1 MEVFKIEGVLGYSF
15 VFFSLKFTVYGLLL
29 MLPTYLNEE
38 LLKNHETKSNNSFIA
53 NTMSSIEVGSIFGGL
68 ILGHLSDLTYQKRSP
83 IILISLSISS
93 ISLLYLTLSIKTLYN
108 ETTNGHL
115 IIQILLILIGCNC
128 GGLLHLVAITCSSDL
143 GTKTK
148 AVSSVTGV
156 IDSFGTFGACIGQ
169 LIFAFSIK
177 NYGWQNGYLMVM
189 FFVLNLAFFPMLPI
203 FCRELSEIKQIK
215 ADRK

>member
-1 MEVFKIEGVLGYSF
+1 MSNKSALHKLNIFEVFKIQGVLGYCF
-15 VFFSLKFTVYGLLL
+15 VYFSLKSTRYGLLL

-38 LLKNHETKSNNSFIA
+38 LLKDNHTESNNTFIA
-53 NTMSSIEVGSIFGGL
+53 NTMSCIEVGSILGGL

-83 IILISLSISS
+83 IIMISLSISS

-108 ETTNGHL
+108 ETNHGHL

-128 GGLLHLVAITCSSDL
+128 GGLLHLVSITCSSDL

-156 IDSFGTFGACIGQ
+156 IDSFGTFGACIG
-169 LIFAFSIK
+169 
-177 NYGWQNGYLMVM
+177 
-189 FFVLNLAFFPMLPI
+189 
-203 FCRELSEIKQIK
+203 
-215 ADRK
+215 